1 MPVTGWS
8 ARMRRRGAFT
18 ALACAAGTV
27 IGRRYRAPRR
37 YDTLCPEA
45 ATARDY
51 RQTVPAI
58 CCSAAVEAATSASR

>member
-45 ATARDY
+45 ATARD
-51 RQTVPAI
+51 
-58 CCSAAVEAATSASR
+58 